1 MTVAV
6 RTDLAASE
14 VRELAKAA
22 VTPEQARRLLA
33 IALVLEGSSRED
45 AARSAGMDRQTLRDW
60 VHRFNAAGAEGLVD
74 LKAPGRQRRL
84 SLEQQQELAHSL
96 ESGPQLTRDGVV
108 RWRLADLCVLVERR
122 FGIRYQERGMG
133 KLVRALGF
141 SRVSARP
148 QHPKSDPEVQAQFKK
163 NLPTG
168 LPLPSA
174 TRVRANG
181 SRSGFRCYEGGLPG
195 DWWVSNLS
203 HRSQAWPPRP
213 PNMVASSILP
223 SSSAARSGWSP
234 RICPGQRS
242 RSCTGSGPAIRR
254 HCSPWSRRC
263 GRTSKRGS
271 VRRSRWPAA
280 SRQDGT
286 ASGCTGCSWPTAS
299 PATCW
304 SRPASWS
311 TAARGGPRPTGSTP
325 KACCAC

>member
-1 MTVAV
+1 MLWVTALGMEARMTVAV

-181 SRSGFRCYEGGLPG
+181 SRSGFKTKAGSAR
-195 DWWVSNLS
+195 
-203 HRSQAWPPRP
+203 R
-213 PNMVASSILP
+213 AS
-223 SSSAARSGWSP
+223 
-234 RICPGQRS
+234 
-242 RSCTGSGPAIRR
+242 
-254 HCSPWSRRC
+254 
-263 GRTSKRGS
+263 
-271 VRRSRWPAA
+271 
-280 SRQDGT
+280 
-286 ASGCTGCSWPTAS
+286 
-299 PATCW
+299 
-304 SRPASWS
+304 
-311 TAARGGPRPTGSTP
+311 
-325 KACCAC
+325 

>member
-1 MTVAV
+1 MLAVTALRMEARMTVAV
-6 RTDLAASE
+6 RTDLAAFE
-14 VRELAKAA
+14 VRELARAA

-33 IALVLEGSSRED
+33 IALVLEGSSRAD

-181 SRSGFRCYEGGLPG
+181 SSSGSRTTAG
-195 DWWVSNLS
+195 SA
-203 HRSQAWPPRP
+203 RR
-213 PNMVASSILP
+213 AS
-223 SSSAARSGWSP
+223 
-234 RICPGQRS
+234 
-242 RSCTGSGPAIRR
+242 
-254 HCSPWSRRC
+254 
-263 GRTSKRGS
+263 
-271 VRRSRWPAA
+271 
-280 SRQDGT
+280 
-286 ASGCTGCSWPTAS
+286 
-299 PATCW
+299 
-304 SRPASWS
+304 
-311 TAARGGPRPTGSTP
+311 
-325 KACCAC
+325 

>member
-6 RTDLAASE
+6 RTDLAAFE
-14 VRELAKAA
+14 VRELARAA

-148 QHPKSDPEVQAQFKK
+148 RHPKSDPERQAQFKK

-181 SRSGFRCYEGGLPG
+181 SRSGSRTKAG
-195 DWWVSNLS
+195 SA
-203 HRSQAWPPRP
+203 RR
-213 PNMVASSILP
+213 AS
-223 SSSAARSGWSP
+223 
-234 RICPGQRS
+234 
-242 RSCTGSGPAIRR
+242 
-254 HCSPWSRRC
+254 
-263 GRTSKRGS
+263 
-271 VRRSRWPAA
+271 
-280 SRQDGT
+280 
-286 ASGCTGCSWPTAS
+286 
-299 PATCW
+299 
-304 SRPASWS
+304 
-311 TAARGGPRPTGSTP
+311 
-325 KACCAC
+325 

>member
-6 RTDLAASE
+6 RTDLAAFE
-14 VRELAKAA
+14 VRELARAA

-181 SRSGFRCYEGGLPG
+181 SRSGFKTKAGSAR
-195 DWWVSNLS
+195 
-203 HRSQAWPPRP
+203 R
-213 PNMVASSILP
+213 AS
-223 SSSAARSGWSP
+223 
-234 RICPGQRS
+234 
-242 RSCTGSGPAIRR
+242 
-254 HCSPWSRRC
+254 
-263 GRTSKRGS
+263 
-271 VRRSRWPAA
+271 
-280 SRQDGT
+280 
-286 ASGCTGCSWPTAS
+286 
-299 PATCW
+299 
-304 SRPASWS
+304 
-311 TAARGGPRPTGSTP
+311 
-325 KACCAC
+325 

>member
-1 MTVAV
+1 MLWVTALGMEARMTVAV

-181 SRSGFRCYEGGLPG
+181 SRSGFKTKAG
-195 DWWVSNLS
+195 
-203 HRSQAWPPRP
+203 
-213 PNMVASSILP
+213 
-223 SSSAARSGWSP
+223 SA
-234 RICPGQRS
+234 
-242 RSCTGSGPAIRR
+242 RR
-254 HCSPWSRRC
+254 
-263 GRTSKRGS
+263 
-271 VRRSRWPAA
+271 AN
-280 SRQDGT
+280 
-286 ASGCTGCSWPTAS
+286 
-299 PATCW
+299 
-304 SRPASWS
+304 
-311 TAARGGPRPTGSTP
+311 
-325 KACCAC
+325 